1 MKCGHLTEGVGMLT
15 RRIGSAL
22 SVGLLLS
29 AALVAGGTAAG
40 ADHRPPGKQPVAVGY
55 GGAVVSDTIE
65 STEAG
70 IEILRRGGTAA
81 DAAVAVAATLGVTDP
96 YVAGLGG
103 GGYFVHYDARTRQVS
118 TIDGRETTP
127 RAGGPAMFVDP
138 ATGQPYPF
146 PVAVTSGL
154 GVGVPGML
162 ATWERAL
169 DRWGRLDLDDT
180 LRPAIRVADRGFTVD
195 ATFREQTR
203 QNAQRF
209 AQFGPTAELFLPGGE
224 LPVVGSRLRNPDL
237 ADTYR
242 EIARHGTRAFYG
254 GSIGRDMVDAVRTP
268 PVAPDATI
276 DPLPGLM
283 TIQDVR
289 SYRTIDR
296 RPAHVGYRGYD
307 VYGMAPSSSGGIT
320 VGESLN
326 ILERF
331 DLAGMDRVQAL
342 HHYLESSRL
351 AFADRG
357 RFIGDPAYVDV
368 PQRQLLSD
376 RFAAQRACEID
387 PAAAAPG
394 PVAPGNPFGS
404 GECAPAAPA
413 TPDNNLGDHTNHFV
427 VSDRWGNVVSYTN
440 TIEQL
445 GGSGIV
451 VPGRGFLLNNELT
464 DFNFAPTQ
472 GDAPDPNLAAPG
484 KRPRSSMS
492 PTIVLKHG
500 KPFLAVGSPGG
511 ATIITTVLQILVN
524 RVDFG
529 MTLPEAIAAPRA
541 SQRNAATTQ
550 AEPGFIAAPTTP
562 GLEALGHRFEIRNTS
577 PLDPDIRT
585 SPDIGVASGLEFTAH
600 GKVIAAGEPVRRG
613 GSSAAVVRPS
623 R

>member
-1 MKCGHLTEGVGMLT
+1 MRT
-15 RRIGSAL
+15 RRIVPAFA
-22 SVGLLLS
+22 LLLT
-29 AALVAGGTAAG
+29 AGLTTGPVAG
-40 ADHRPPGKQPVAVGY
+40 ADPGKVPVATGY

-65 STEAG
+65 STRAG
-70 IEILRRGGTAA
+70 IDVLKRGGTAA

-127 RAGGPAMFVDP
+127 RAGSATMFVDP
-138 ATGQPYPF
+138 ATGQPYAF
-146 PVAVTSGL
+146 PTAVTSGL

-169 DRWGRLDLDDT
+169 DRWGRFS
-180 LRPAIRVADRGFTVD
+180 LRDNLKPAIQVADRGFTVD

-203 QNAQRF
+203 QNEARF
-209 AQFGPTAELFLPGGE
+209 AQFTPTAELFLPGGR
-224 LPVVGSRLRNPDL
+224 LPEVGSTLRNPDL

-242 EIARHGTRAFYG
+242 EISRYGTRAFYG
-254 GSIGRDMVDAVRTP
+254 GDIGEDVVAAVQEP
-268 PVAPDATI
+268 PTAPSATI

-283 TIQDVR
+283 TVGDLKA
-289 SYRTIDR
+289 YRTIDR
-296 RPAHVGYRGYD
+296 RPTHVSYRGYD

-326 ILERF
+326 ILERYR
-331 DLAGMDRVQAL
+331 LSGMDRVQAL
-342 HHYLESSRL
+342 HHYLEASRL
-351 AFADRG
+351 AFADRN
-357 RFIGDPAYVDV
+357 RYIGDPAYVNV
-368 PQRQLLSD
+368 PQQALLSD
-376 RFAAQRACEID
+376 RFARQRACEID

-394 PVAPGNPFGS
+394 PVAPGDVRGS
-404 GECAPAAPA
+404 GQCAPAGQA
-413 TPDNNLGDHTNHFV
+413 TAGGNQGFHTNHFV

-472 GDAPDPNLAAPG
+472 GTAADPNLAAPG

-500 KPFLAVGSPGG
+500 RPFLAVGSPGG

-524 RVDFG
+524 RIDFG
-529 MTLPEAIAAPRA
+529 MTLPQAIAAPRA
-541 SQRNAATTQ
+541 SQRNAASTQ
-550 AEPGFIAAPTTP
+550 VEPAFLASREAA
-562 GLEALGHRFEIRNTS
+562 GLQALGHSFAVRDTS
-577 PLDPDIRT
+577 SLDPSIKI
-585 SPDIGVASGLEFTAH
+585 SPDIGVASGLEFVGH
-600 GKVIAAGEPVRRG
+600 GKVVAAGEPVRRG
-613 GSSAAVVRPS
+613 GSAAAVVHPAG
-623 R
+623 

>member
-1 MKCGHLTEGVGMLT
+1 MRT
-15 RRIGSAL
+15 RRLVPVLAL
-22 SVGLLLS
+22 LLTVGLT
-29 AALVAGGTAAG
+29 AG
-40 ADHRPPGKQPVAVGY
+40 PVAVADPGKVPVATGY

-65 STEAG
+65 STRAG
-70 IEILRRGGTAA
+70 IDVLKKGGTAA

-103 GGYFVHYDARTRQVS
+103 GGYFVFYDARTRQVS

-127 RAGGPAMFVDP
+127 RAATETLFVNP
-138 ATGQPYPF
+138 ATGQPYAF
-146 PVAVTSGL
+146 PTAVTSGL

-162 ATWERAL
+162 ATWQRAL
-169 DRWGRLDLDDT
+169 DRWGRFS
-180 LRPAIRVADRGFTVD
+180 LRENLKPAISVAERGFTVD

-203 QNAQRF
+203 QNQGRF
-209 AQFGPTAELFLPGGE
+209 AQFGATAELFLPGGQ
-224 LPVVGSRLRNPDL
+224 LPVVGSTLRNPDL

-242 EIARHGTRAFYG
+242 QISREGIRALYG
-254 GSIGRDMVDAVRTP
+254 GDIGRDVVATVQEP
-268 PVAPDATI
+268 PVAPGATI
-276 DPLPGLM
+276 DPPSGLM
-283 TIQDVR
+283 TIGDLR
-289 SYRTIDR
+289 AYRTIDR
-296 RPAHVGYRGYD
+296 QPTHVTYRGYD

-331 DLAGMDRVQAL
+331 QLSGMDPVQAL
-342 HHYLESSRL
+342 HHYLEASRL

-357 RFIGDPAYVDV
+357 RYIGDPAYVDV
-368 PQRQLLSD
+368 PQRTLLSD

-394 PVAPGNPFGS
+394 AVPPGDLNGS
-404 GECAPAAPA
+404 GQCAALGQA
-413 TPDNNLGDHTNHFV
+413 TPGGNDGDHTNHFV

-464 DFNFAPTQ
+464 DFNFTPTQ
-472 GDAPDPNLAAPG
+472 GTAADPNLPAPG

-524 RVDFG
+524 RIDLG
-529 MTLPEAIAAPRA
+529 MTLPNAIAAPRA
-541 SQRNAATTQ
+541 SQRNSATTQ
-550 AEPGFIAAPTTP
+550 VEPAFLALPTTA
-562 GLEALGHRFEIRNTS
+562 GLQALGHQFAIRDTS
-577 PLDPDIRT
+577 GLDPSIKI
-585 SPDIGVASGLEFTAH
+585 SPDIGVASGIEFVGH
-600 GKVIAAGEPVRRG
+600 GKVVAAGEPVRRG
-613 GSSAAVVRPS
+613 GSAAAVVSSAR
-623 R
+623 

>member
-1 MKCGHLTEGVGMLT
+1 MRT
-15 RRIGSAL
+15 RRVVPAI
-22 SVGLLLS
+22 GLLLT
-29 AALVAGGTAAG
+29 AGLAFGPTAVA
-40 ADHRPPGKQPVAVGY
+40 DPGKEPVASGY

-65 STEAG
+65 STQAG
-70 IEILRRGGTAA
+70 IDILKRGGTAA

-103 GGYFVHYDARTRQVS
+103 GGYFVYYDARTRQVS

-127 RAGGPAMFVDP
+127 RAGSETMFIDP
-138 ATGQPYPF
+138 ATGQPYAF
-146 PVAVTSGL
+146 PTAVTSGL

-162 ATWERAL
+162 ATWDRAL
-169 DRWGRLDLDDT
+169 DRWGRFSLRDT
-180 LRPAIRVADRGFTVD
+180 LRPAIAVAERGFTVD

-203 QNAQRF
+203 QNQGRF
-209 AQFGPTAELFLPGGE
+209 AQFGATAELFLPGGQ
-224 LPVVGSRLRNPDL
+224 LPVVGSTLRNPDL

-242 EIARHGTRAFYG
+242 QISREGVRAFYG
-254 GSIGRDMVDAVRTP
+254 GDIGRDVVTTVRQP
-268 PVAPDATI
+268 PVAPGATI

-283 TIQDVR
+283 TIGDLKG
-289 SYRTIDR
+289 YRTIDR
-296 RPAHVGYRGYD
+296 RPTHVNYRGYD

-331 DLAGMDRVQAL
+331 RLSRMDGVQAL
-342 HHYLESSRL
+342 HHYLEASRL

-357 RFIGDPAYVDV
+357 RYIGDPAYVNV
-368 PQRQLLSD
+368 PQQALLSD
-376 RFAAQRACEID
+376 RFAKQRACEID

-394 PVAPGNPFGS
+394 AVPPGDVNGS
-404 GECAPAAPA
+404 GQCAPSGQA
-413 TPDNNLGDHTNHFV
+413 TPGGNQGDHTNHFV

-472 GDAPDPNLAAPG
+472 GAAPDPNLPAAG

-524 RVDFG
+524 RIDLG

-550 AEPGFIAAPTTP
+550 VEPAFLALPEAA
-562 GLEALGHRFEIRNTS
+562 GLRALGHQFAIRDTS
-577 PLDPDIRT
+577 GLDPSIKI
-585 SPDIGVASGLEFTAH
+585 SPDIGVASGLEFVGH

-613 GSSAAVVRPS
+613 GSAAAVVYPAR
-623 R
+623 

>member
-1 MKCGHLTEGVGMLT
+1 MRS
-15 RRIGSAL
+15 RRVGSAL
-22 SVGLLLS
+22 CVSVLLVS
-29 AALVAGGTAAG
+29 GLVAGGAPAG
-40 ADHRPPGKQPVAVGY
+40 ADQAPPGKQAVAVGT
-55 GGAVVSDTIE
+55 GGAVVSDTVE
-65 STEAG
+65 STAAG
-70 IEILRRGGTAA
+70 LDVLRRGGTAA

-103 GGYFVHYDARTRQVS
+103 GGYFVYYDAKRHQVS

-127 RAGGPAMFVDP
+127 RAGSDTMFIDP

-146 PVAVTSGL
+146 PVAVTSGR

-162 ATWERAL
+162 ATWQRAL
-169 DRWGRLDLDDT
+169 DKWGRFDLADN
-180 LRPAIRVADRGFTVD
+180 LKPAIRVADRGFTVN
-195 ATFREQTR
+195 APFREQTR
-203 QNAQRF
+203 QNEARF
-209 AQFGPTAELFLPGGE
+209 RQFTATRDLFLPGGQ
-224 LPVVGSRLRNPDL
+224 LPEVGSTLRNPDL

-242 EIARHGTRAFYG
+242 EIARHGTRELYG
-254 GSIGRDMVDAVRTP
+254 GSVGRDMVDAVQNP

-276 DPLPGLM
+276 DPLAGLM
-283 TIQDVR
+283 TVR
-289 SYRTIDR
+289 DLKDYRTIDR
-296 RPAHVGYRGYD
+296 KPAHAEYRGLD

-326 ILERF
+326 ILENF

-342 HHYLESSRL
+342 HHYLESTRL

-357 RFIGDPAYVDV
+357 RYIGDPAYVDV

-376 RFAAQRACEID
+376 RFAAQRACLID
-387 PAAAAPG
+387 PAHAATS
-394 PVAPGNPFGS
+394 PVAPGDPNGPGT
-404 GECAPAAPA
+404 CTAAGKA
-413 TPDNNLGDHTNHFV
+413 TPDGNQGAHTNHFV
-427 VSDRWGNVVSYTN
+427 VTDKWGNVVSYTN

-511 ATIITTVLQILVN
+511 ATIITTVIQILMN
-524 RVDFG
+524 RVDLG
-529 MTLPEAIAAPRA
+529 LSLPDAIAAPRA
-541 SQRNAATTQ
+541 SQRNGATTQ
-550 AEPGFIAAPTTP
+550 AEPAFLNTP
-562 GLEALGHRFEIRNTS
+562 EVAGLQALGHTFAVNNTS
-577 PLDPDIRT
+577 PLDPNIHNDGN
-585 SPDIGVASGLEFTAH
+585 IGVASGLEFVGH
-600 GKVIAAGEPVRRG
+600 GKVIAAGEPTRRG
-613 GSSAAVVRPS
+613 GSAAGVVHPS
-623 R
+623 H

>member
-1 MKCGHLTEGVGMLT
+1 MRT
-15 RRIGSAL
+15 RRFVPAL
-22 SVGLLLS
+22 GLLLT
-29 AALVAGGTAAG
+29 AGLVTAPVAG
-40 ADHRPPGKQPVAVGY
+40 ADPGKVPVATGY

-65 STEAG
+65 STRAG
-70 IEILRRGGTAA
+70 IDILKRGGTAA

-103 GGYFVHYDARTRQVS
+103 GGYFVYYDARTHRVS

-127 RAGGPAMFVDP
+127 RAGGPTMFVDP
-138 ATGQPYPF
+138 ATGQPYAF
-146 PVAVTSGL
+146 PTAVNSGL

-169 DRWGRLDLDDT
+169 DKWGRFS
-180 LRPAIRVADRGFTVD
+180 LRDNLKPAIDVAERGFTVD

-203 QNAQRF
+203 QNQKRF
-209 AQFGPTAELFLPGGE
+209 SQFGSTAELFLPGGQ
-224 LPVVGSRLRNPDL
+224 LPEVGSTLRNPDL
-237 ADTYR
+237 AATYR
-242 EIARHGTRAFYG
+242 QIARQGTRALYG
-254 GSIGRDMVDAVRTP
+254 GDIGADIVAAVQEP
-268 PVAPDATI
+268 PVAPGATI

-283 TIQDVR
+283 TIDDLAR
-289 SYRTIDR
+289 YRTIDR
-296 RPAHVGYRGYD
+296 KPTHVSYRGYD

-331 DLAGMDRVQAL
+331 PLSRMDRTQAL
-342 HHYLESSRL
+342 HHYLEASRL

-357 RFIGDPAYVDV
+357 RYIGDPAYVDV
-368 PQRQLLSD
+368 PQRELLSD
-376 RFAAQRACEID
+376 RFAKQRACEID
-387 PAAAAPG
+387 PDAAAPG
-394 PVAPGNPFGS
+394 AVPPGDVHAGGQCTPDS
-404 GECAPAAPA
+404 AA
-413 TPDNNLGDHTNHFV
+413 TPDGNQGFHTNHFV

-524 RVDFG
+524 RIDFG
-529 MTLPEAIAAPRA
+529 MSLPEAIAAPRA

-550 AEPGFIAAPTTP
+550 VEPAFQQLPEAA
-562 GLEALGHRFEIRNTS
+562 GLQALGHTFAIRDTS
-577 PLDPDIRT
+577 PLDPSIKI
-585 SPDIGVASGLEFTAH
+585 SPDIGVASGLEFTRH

-613 GSSAAVVRPS
+613 GSAAAVVHPAG
-623 R
+623 

>member
-1 MKCGHLTEGVGMLT
+1 MRS

-22 SVGLLLS
+22 SVGLLLVT
-29 AALVAGGTAAG
+29 ALAAGGAPAV
-40 ADHRPPGKQPVAVGY
+40 AEPVPAKEPVAVGT
-55 GGAVVSDTIE
+55 GGAVVSDTAE
-65 STEAG
+65 STDAG
-70 IEILRRGGTAA
+70 LAVLRKGGTAA

-103 GGYFVHYDARTRQVS
+103 GGYFVFYDARTRKVS

-127 RAGGPAMFVDP
+127 EAGSDTMFVDP

-154 GVGVPGML
+154 SVGVPGML

-169 DRWGRLDLDDT
+169 DRWGRFDLGDN
-180 LRPAIRVADRGFTVD
+180 LKPAITVADRGFTVD
-195 ATFREQTR
+195 AAFREQTR
-203 QNAQRF
+203 QNEARF
-209 AQFGPTAELFLPGGE
+209 RQFTPTRELFLPGGA
-224 LPVVGSRLRNPDL
+224 LPEVGSKLRNPDL

-242 EIARHGTRAFYG
+242 EIARRGTGALYG
-254 GSIGRDMVDAVRTP
+254 GSVGRDVVDAVRTP

-283 TIQDVR
+283 TKADLAD
-289 SYRTIDR
+289 YRTIDR
-296 RPAHVGYRGYD
+296 RPTHVSYRGLD

-331 DLAGMDRVQAL
+331 DLSTMDRVHAL
-342 HHYLESSRL
+342 HSYLESNRL

-357 RFIGDPAYVDV
+357 RYLGDPAYVDV

-387 PAAAAPG
+387 PAKAATSPVPPG
-394 PVAPGNPFGS
+394 DPNGPGTCTAS
-404 GECAPAAPA
+404 GAA
-413 TPDNNLGDHTNHFV
+413 TPDGNQGAHTNHFV
-427 VSDRWGNVVSYTN
+427 VSDKWGNVVSYTN

-492 PTIVLKHG
+492 PTIVLRDG

-511 ATIITTVLQILVN
+511 ATIITTVLQILLN

-529 MTLPEAIAAPRA
+529 MSLPEAIAAPRA
-541 SQRNAATTQ
+541 SQRNAASTQ
-550 AEPGFIAAPTTP
+550 AEPAFLELPEVA
-562 GLEALGHRFEIRNTS
+562 GLQALGHTFTVNNTS
-577 PLDPDIRT
+577 PLDPNIKTDGN
-585 SPDIGVASGLEFTAH
+585 IGVASGLEFAGH
-600 GKVIAAGEPVRRG
+600 GKVIAAGEPKRRG
-613 GSSAAVVRPS
+613 GSAAGVVHPS
-623 R
+623 Q

>member
-1 MKCGHLTEGVGMLT
+1 MRT

-22 SVGLLLS
+22 SVGLLL
-29 AALVAGGTAAG
+29 ATGLAAGGTVAG
-40 ADHRPPGKQPVAVGY
+40 ADPGKVPVATGY

-65 STEAG
+65 STQAG
-70 IEILRRGGTAA
+70 IDVLRRGGTAA

-103 GGYFVHYDARTRQVS
+103 GGYFVYYDARTHQVS

-127 RAGGPAMFVDP
+127 KAGSPTMFVDP
-138 ATGQPYPF
+138 ATGQPYAF
-146 PVAVTSGL
+146 PTAVTSGL

-169 DRWGRLDLDDT
+169 DRWGRFS
-180 LRPAIRVADRGFTVD
+180 LRDNLKPAIQVADRGFTVD

-203 QNAQRF
+203 QNEARF
-209 AQFGPTAELFLPGGE
+209 AQFGATAELFLPNGE
-224 LPVVGSRLRNPDL
+224 LPVVGSTLRNPDL

-242 EIARHGTRAFYG
+242 QISREGVRAFYG
-254 GSIGRDMVDAVRTP
+254 GSVGRDMVAAVQEP
-268 PVAPDATI
+268 PVAPGATL

-283 TIQDVR
+283 TTGDLKA
-289 SYRTIDR
+289 YRTIDR
-296 RPAHVGYRGYD
+296 RPTHVSYRGYD

-326 ILERF
+326 ILARF
-331 DLAGMDRVQAL
+331 GLSEMDRVQAL
-342 HHYLESSRL
+342 HHYLEASRL

-357 RFIGDPAYVDV
+357 RYIGDPAYVDV
-368 PQRQLLSD
+368 PQQALLSD
-376 RFAAQRACEID
+376 RFARQRACEID

-394 PVAPGNPFGS
+394 AVAPGDVSGS
-404 GECAPAAPA
+404 GQCAPAGHA
-413 TPDNNLGDHTNHFV
+413 TPGGSQGDHTNHFV

-472 GDAPDPNLAAPG
+472 GSEPDPNLAAPG

-500 KPFLAVGSPGG
+500 RPFLAVGSPGG

-524 RVDFG
+524 RIDLG
-529 MTLPEAIAAPRA
+529 MNLPDAIAAPRA
-541 SQRNAATTQ
+541 SQRNATITQ
-550 AEPGFIAAPTTP
+550 VEPAFLEAPTTP
-562 GLEALGHRFEIRNTS
+562 GLSALGHQFAIRDTS
-577 PLDPDIRT
+577 SLDPSIKI
-585 SPDIGVASGLEFTAH
+585 SPDIGVASGLEFLRD

-613 GSSAAVVRPS
+613 GSSAAVVHPGR
-623 R
+623 